1 VGPAARLLV
10 AYAAGTGDIR
20 ARVDAATAG
29 IGGTPA
35 ALASTLGRTVARS
48 VEVQM
53 LVSRFTDWLRQLEA
67 NLASGNLA
75 VADITKW
82 DPESWPSSALGFS
95 LGEGSRGAVG
105 HWLSIAGRQV
115 DAYQIVDASTW
126 NASPRDEQG
135 RRGALEE
142 ALVGT
147 PLSDP
152 DRPLEILRTV
162 HAFDPCTACAVHAY
176 DPTDRGPIAIDVSHG
191 GAR

>member
-1 VGPAARLLV
+1 
-10 AYAAGTGDIR
+10 
-20 ARVDAATAG
+20 
-29 IGGTPA
+29 
-35 ALASTLGRTVARS
+35 
-48 VEVQM
+48 M
-53 LVSRFTDWLRQLEA
+53 
-67 NLASGNLA
+67 
-75 VADITKW
+75 
-82 DPESWPSSALGFS
+82 
-95 LGEGSRGAVG
+95 G